1 MASRTL
7 LVGSFVV
14 LLLGTAVPGPIPA
27 SHADEGTA
35 DSGGTVSPANLEKIS
50 SLNEDRSPG
59 RPASQTTANDGKTS
73 SSEDVERVN
82 PWGEREVTVAVQ
94 TTGGNASGTQRA
106 AVTEATRYW
115 NESHEVYSEY
125 EIEFTV
131 VPNARRA
138 DVVVEFVPY
147 IDTCGGL
154 DSGAITLACAPKYE
168 RGETAEVP
176 TTVKVRDGRPR
187 EALADSVK
195 HEFGHLLGIGHGDA
209 PMPLMQERVRFE
221 PRTAV
226 RNASER
232 AYPWYDTVLTVA
244 VVHDSTYDS
253 GALRA
258 HLREALD
265 YYERGPPGWDR
276 PTPTFRI
283 VSDPARADI
292 VLQVTREDACDVG
305 GGYCWSITGEQLD
318 RDAAIEYYTRFEATF
333 GGLDQQ
339 YFSWYAGRAIGFA
352 LGAEAESQLPS
363 TFVHPENAD
372 SKWFD
377 AEVQTPYPEGKLA
390 KLQNRTAVAT
400 EWVGPAR

>member
-1 MASRTL
+1 MASRA
-7 LVGSFVV
+7 LVVGTFVV
-14 LLLGTAVPGPIPA
+14 LLLGTAVPGPTPA
-27 SHADEGTA
+27 SHANTGA
-35 DSGGTVSPANLEKIS
+35 VDSGKTVSPENLEKIS
-50 SLNEDRSPG
+50 SLSEERAPG
-59 RPASQTTANDGKTS
+59 RPTPETTPSDGEASR
-73 SSEDVERVN
+73 SEEVERAN
-82 PWGEREVTVAVQ
+82 PWGEREVTVAVRSK
-94 TTGGNASGTQRA
+94 GRNASATQRA
-106 AVTEATRYW
+106 AVTAATKYW
-115 NESHEVYSEY
+115 NDNHDAYSAY
-125 EIEFTV
+125 DIEFTV
-131 VPNARRA
+131 VTNADRA

-168 RGETAEVP
+168 SGEAADVP
-176 TTVKVRDGRPR
+176 TTVKVREDRPR

-195 HEFGHLLGIGHGDA
+195 HEFGHLLGIGHGEA
-209 PMPLMQERVRFE
+209 PMPLMQERARFE

-232 AYPWYDTVLTVA
+232 TYPWYDTVLTVA
-244 VVHDSTYDS
+244 VVHDTTYDS

-265 YYERGPPGWDR
+265 YYERGPPDWDR

-283 VSDPARADI
+283 VSDPTQADI

-305 GGYCWSITGEQLD
+305 GGYCWSVTGEQLD

-333 GGLDQQ
+333 GGVDPQ

-372 SKWFD
+372 SEWFD
-377 AEVQTPYPEGKLA
+377 AEVQTPYPDGKLA

-400 EWVGPAR
+400 EPIGPAR